1 MHRGQQPLPAL
12 AVPVTPAPFRQ
23 EHARTIALEAWQQEI
38 VADFTKEFIRG
49 LVHSGGSRSTDRVR
63 HGLKNGERRY
73 EYPRYFFT
81 DESADIM
88 GLFTDALERLGIE
101 WR

>member
-1 MHRGQQPLPAL
+1 L
-12 AVPVTPAPFRQ
+12 AVPITPAPFRQ

-38 VADFTKEFIRG
+38 VADFTEEFIRG
-49 LVHSGGSRSTDRVR
+49 LVHSGGSRSSDRVR

>member
-12 AVPVTPAPFRQ
+12 AVSVTPHGPGRK
-23 EHARTIALEAWQQEI
+23 HARTIALEAWQQEI

-49 LVHSGGSRSTDRVR
+49 LVHSDGSRSTDRVR

>member
-1 MHRGQQPLPAL
+1 M
-12 AVPVTPAPFRQ
+12 
-23 EHARTIALEAWQQEI
+23 EAWQQEI

-63 HGLKNGERRY
+63 HGLKNGERWY
-73 EYPRYFFT
+73 ECPRYFFT

>member
-1 MHRGQQPLPAL
+1 L
-12 AVPVTPAPFRQ
+12 AVPVTSAPFRQ
-23 EHARTIALEAWQQEI
+23 EHARTIALEAWQQKI
-38 VADFTKEFIRG
+38 VANFTKEFIRG
-49 LVHSGGSRSTDRVR
+49 LVHFDGSRSADRVR
-63 HGLKNGERRY
+63 HGVKNGERWY

-101 WR
+101 